1 MCVPDVS
8 VFFLMHLVSQLIEP
22 CVSNICIIQS
32 TRRPLLAAIST
43 LSFLTL
49 LGKMDIFFLN
59 LLQICKLSA
68 PVQRKVLPFM
78 HKSNL
83 ADKAQS
89 GPVQRALYQKTVL
102 ENGIRIVSETI
113 PYVRSVSVGIWA
125 NVGSRDES
133 GTENGISHFLEHMVF
148 KGTKTRSV
156 REIAQSLESL
166 GGYLNAFTTKEQ
178 TCFYARVLDEHVEQA
193 VDVLS
198 DLIQHATFKREE
210 MEKEK
215 LVVIEEL
222 KNAEDDPEDIIH
234 DYFEKALF
242 PTHPLGFPIIGTE
255 ANLRTFTRNDLQL
268 HVAEHYTASRMV
280 VAAAGNIDHEDLVR
294 LVRRHLTR
302 VPPMGEPVTRA
313 QASGRS
319 VKGIAEEYSR
329 QIQQS
334 HVCIGTVG
342 YSIRHK
348 DRYPLMVM
356 NALLGEGMSSR
367 LYQSIREKFGLAYS
381 VYSFVNMLSDTGS
394 FGAYIGT
401 DKNNVVNATE
411 LVHKEF
417 EKLRRKP
424 VPKAELDRTKS
435 QIKGTMMLGL
445 ENMSGRMMRLGTS
458 ELYFN
463 AFTSLDTILKK
474 VDAVTPDAIH
484 RVANDVLREERLST
498 VVIRPS

>member
-1 MCVPDVS
+1 
-8 VFFLMHLVSQLIEP
+8 
-22 CVSNICIIQS
+22 
-32 TRRPLLAAIST
+32 
-43 LSFLTL
+43 
-49 LGKMDIFFLN
+49 
-59 LLQICKLSA
+59 
-68 PVQRKVLPFM
+68 M

-83 ADKAQS
+83 VEK
-89 GPVQRALYQKTVL
+89 VQNGSVERALYQKTVL
-102 ENGIRIVSETI
+102 DNGIRVVSETI

-125 NVGSRDES
+125 NVGSRDET
-133 GTENGISHFLEHMVF
+133 GTENGITHFLEHMVF
-148 KGTKTRSV
+148 KGTKSRSV

-178 TCFYARVLDEHVEQA
+178 TCFYARVLDEHAEQA

-198 DLIQHATFKREE
+198 DLVQHATFKREE
-210 MEKEK
+210 LEKEK

-255 ANLRTFTRNDLQL
+255 ANLRTFNRDDLQL
-268 HVAEHYTASRMV
+268 RVAEHYTASNMV
-280 VAAAGNIDHEDLVR
+280 VAAAGNVNHAELVR
-294 LVRRHLTR
+294 VVQKYLNHL
-302 VPPMGEPVTRA
+302 PPAREATPRA

-319 VKGIAEEYSR
+319 AKGIVQEYSR

-334 HVCIGTVG
+334 HVCIGIVG

-348 DRYPLMVM
+348 DRYSLMVM

-367 LYQSIREKFGLAYS
+367 LYQTIREKFGLAYS

-394 FGAYIGT
+394 FGVYVGT
-401 DKNNVVNATE
+401 ERNNVANATD

-417 EKLRRKP
+417 EKLCRKP
-424 VPKAELDRTKS
+424 VPRAELDRTKS

-445 ENMSGRMMRLGTS
+445 ENMSGRMLRLGTS

-463 AFTSLDTILKK
+463 SFTSLDMILKK
-474 VDAVTPDAIH
+474 VDAVTPASIH
-484 RVANDVLREERLST
+484 RVANDLLREERLST
-498 VVIRPS
+498 IVIRPS